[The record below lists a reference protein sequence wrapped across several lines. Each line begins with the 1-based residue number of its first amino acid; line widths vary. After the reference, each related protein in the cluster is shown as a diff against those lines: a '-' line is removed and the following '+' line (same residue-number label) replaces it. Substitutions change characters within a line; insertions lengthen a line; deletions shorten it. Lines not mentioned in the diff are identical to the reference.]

1 VAEAGQQPMGNLPD
15 TGMPEI
21 APCPRCR
28 TRYRTTGLTLGTRIK
43 CGDCG
48 LIFAPGVASSAHAE
62 GSAQSATPPSGS
74 PAAPAAPAA
83 AAAAAAAAAST
94 AAAVPAP
101 PASPP
106 APSRPRPNFGL
117 QQTMVQAQQPEP
129 PPRPA
134 TIVNR
139 GQPMLV
145 PQTVDDVLRLAAGSE
160 KYSESEEIAR
170 GGMGVILKVTD
181 RAVRREV
188 AMKVMRHD
196 TNAVQ
201 RARFVEEAQVT
212 GQLEHPNIVPIHEL
226 GVDPRGRI
234 FFTMKLVKGKSLG
247 NLLSEIRKDPGSNDR
262 EHSLGHLLSVFVSIC
277 NAMAFAHSRGVVH
290 RDLKPANIML
300 GDYGEVM
307 VMDWGLAR
315 VGIARKVQGEDEGGP
330 EAQPEVIT
338 GSEIEETISS
348 FRNDS
353 EAERTIEG
361 VIAGTPVYMSPEQ
374 ARGNIASIDARSDVY
389 SLGAILYELLTLQ
402 QPVRGKDVEDILKKV
417 RAGAIRPLEKA
428 AGRRHVPKE
437 LGAITMK
444 SLAKAQKDRYQTV
457 EALISDIDHYREGR
471 AVSAKDD
478 APWETLVKVVKRNR
492 AASAIAAAAVAA
504 LVTVVSIAFSVNL
517 EERTKAEA
525 ALVEVKQA
533 ERARLELMAK
543 DAPLCLGSARNLI
556 RNSDFADAKI
566 SVDQAIANDP
576 ELLEAYKLRAEL
588 LIQEKNFAAAAKV
601 LEAYLAKRSDDNA
614 ASLLKLCRE
623 AKGTS
628 SLTDKAFS
636 EVFRLQG
643 ETDFAIAMSHDA
655 EGMLSIYRSRIDK
668 AWPGGGI
675 GLTAESDGSHRFI
688 LTNRVLGDLSPL
700 QGMDIS
706 SLDLTGCQFLD
717 LQPLAHMPLTSL
729 KLGDT
734 HVHDLAPLKGMQ
746 LAQLVLASSDA
757 TSIGVLSGMPLTSL
771 DLSGMPIRDLA
782 ALKGMPLSTL
792 DLSGTKVE
800 DFAPLKG
807 MPLAEL
813 RLNNLPI
820 SDLSMLKGLKL
831 TRLSLNRTGISDL
844 LPLKGMPLTELSLS
858 DSKIFD
864 LAPLQGM
871 ALTHLFV
878 DSTPIAD
885 LSSLLGLPLIEL
897 DISTTKVTH
906 LAALA
911 GMPLTRLRLNHTSIH
926 DLSPL
931 KGMKLTLLH
940 CDKVPISDLV
950 PLKGMPLTWLVL
962 SGTEVSDISALRDM
976 PLETLV
982 LPHAPPLR
990 GQAALSTLSALR
1002 EIDVD
1007 HDSHTAPAVFFSTYG
1022 IDMPPAH

>member
-1 VAEAGQQPMGNLPD
+1 VAEAGHQPMGNLPD

-28 TRYRTTGLTLGTRIK
+28 TRYRTTGLTLGTRIR

-48 LIFAPGVASSAHAE
+48 MIFAPGTASPSTDSPAL
-62 GSAQSATPPSGS
+62 GQPATPPGGS
-74 PAAPAAPAA
+74 PTAAPSATGTPAAAPAGA
-83 AAAAAAAAAST
+83 
-94 AAAVPAP
+94 PAP
-101 PASPP
+101 PA
-106 APSRPRPNFGL
+106 PRARANFGL
-117 QQTMVQAQQPEP
+117 QQTMVQPPPPEP

-145 PQTVDDVLRLAAGSE
+145 PQTVDDVLRLAAGSD
-160 KYSESEEIAR
+160 KYSDSDEIAR

-234 FFTMKLVKGKSLG
+234 FFTMKLVKGRSLG
-247 NLLSEIRKDPGSNDR
+247 NLLGEIRKDPGRADR
-262 EHSLGHLLSVFVSIC
+262 EHSLGHLLSIFLSIC

-315 VGIARKVQGEDEGGP
+315 VGIARKVQAEEDGAP
-330 EAQPEVIT
+330 EAQPEAVAGT
-338 GSEIEETISS
+338 EIEETISS

-374 ARGNIASIDARSDVY
+374 ARGNIASIDARSDIY

-444 SLAKAQKDRYQTV
+444 ALAKAQKDRYQTV
-457 EALISDIDHYREGR
+457 EALILDIDHYREGR

-478 APWETLVKVVKRNR
+478 APWETLVKLVRRNR
-492 AASAIAAAAVAA
+492 AVSATIGAAVAA
-504 LVTVVSIAFSVNL
+504 LVAVVSISFSVNL
-517 EERTKAEA
+517 HERTKAED
-525 ALVEVKQA
+525 ALAEVRKA
-533 ERARLELMAK
+533 ERARSELMAK

-556 RNSDFADAKI
+556 RNSDFADAKV
-566 SVDQAIANDP
+566 SVDQAISNDP
-576 ELLEAYKLRAEL
+576 DLLEAYKLRAEL
-588 LIQEKNFAAAAKV
+588 LIQEKNFVEAAKV
-601 LEAYLAKRSDDNA
+601 LEFYLGRRSDENA
-614 ASLLKLCRE
+614 ASLLRLCRE

-643 ETDFAIAMSHDA
+643 ETDFALAMSHDS
-655 EGMLSIYRSRIDK
+655 EGMLKVYRSRIDK
-668 AWPGGGI
+668 AWPGAGI
-675 GLTAESDGSHRFI
+675 GLTPESDGSHRLI

-700 QGMDIS
+700 LDMDIS

-717 LQPLAHMPLTSL
+717 LQPLAHMPLTAL

-734 HVHDLAPLKGMQ
+734 HVRDLAPLKGMQ
-746 LAQLVLASSDA
+746 LSALVLSGTDA
-757 TSIGVLSGMPLTSL
+757 PSIGVLGGMPLTTL
-771 DLSGMPIRDLA
+771 DLAGMPIRDLA
-782 ALKGMPLSTL
+782 PLKGMPLTTL
-792 DLSGTKVE
+792 DISGTKVE

-807 MPLAEL
+807 MPLSEL

-820 SDLSMLKGLKL
+820 SDLTFLKGLKL

-844 LPLKGMPLTELSLS
+844 VPLKGMPLTELSLS

-885 LSSLLGLPLIEL
+885 LSSLLGLPLVEL

-911 GMPLTRLRLNHTSIH
+911 GMPLTRLRLNRTSVH

-940 CDKVPISDLV
+940 CDKVPIADLV

-962 SGTEVSDISALRDM
+962 SGTEVNDIASLRDM

-990 GQAALSTLSALR
+990 GQAALSTLSALH

-1007 HDSHTAPAVFFSTYG
+1007 HDSHTAPALFFKTYG
-1022 IDMPPAH
+1022 IDPPPPR

>member
-1 VAEAGQQPMGNLPD
+1 
-15 TGMPEI
+15 
-21 APCPRCR
+21 
-28 TRYRTTGLTLGTRIK
+28 
-43 CGDCG
+43 
-48 LIFAPGVASSAHAE
+48 
-62 GSAQSATPPSGS
+62 
-74 PAAPAAPAA
+74 
-83 AAAAAAAAAST
+83 
-94 AAAVPAP
+94 
-101 PASPP
+101 
-106 APSRPRPNFGL
+106 
-117 QQTMVQAQQPEP
+117 MVQPQQPEAP
-129 PPRPA
+129 PKPA
-134 TIVNR
+134 NVVNR

-145 PQTVDDVLRLAAGSE
+145 PQTVDDVLRLAAGNE
-160 KYSESEEIAR
+160 KYSDADEIAR

-234 FFTMKLVKGKSLG
+234 YFTMKLVKGRSLG
-247 NLLSEIRKDPGSNDR
+247 NLLEEMRKDPGRGER
-262 EHSLGHLLSVFVSIC
+262 EHSLSHLLSIFLSIC

-315 VGIARKVQGEDEGGP
+315 VGIARKVQGEEDGGS
-330 EAQPEVIT
+330 EAQPEAVPGT
-338 GSEIEETISS
+338 EIEETISS

-374 ARGNIASIDARSDVY
+374 ARGNIASIDARSDIY

-444 SLAKAQKDRYQTV
+444 ALAKAQKDRYQTV
-457 EALISDIDHYREGR
+457 EALISDIELYREGR
-471 AVSAKDD
+471 SVSAKED
-478 APWETLVKVVKRNR
+478 APWETLVKLVRRNH
-492 AASAIAAAAVAA
+492 AVSATIGAAVIA
-504 LVTVVSIAFSVNL
+504 LVAVVSIAFSVNL

-525 ALVEVKQA
+525 ALAEVTKAQ
-533 ERARLELMAK
+533 RARSELMAK

-556 RNSDFADAKI
+556 RNKDFADAKI
-566 SVDQAIANDP
+566 SVDQAIFNDP

-588 LIQEKNFAAAAKV
+588 LIQEKNFAEAAKV
-601 LEAYLAKRSDDNA
+601 LEAYLGKRADDNA

-643 ETDFAIAMSHDA
+643 ETDFALAMSHDS
-655 EGMLSIYRSRIDK
+655 EGMLKVYRSRIDK
-668 AWPGGGI
+668 AWPGAGI
-675 GLTAESDGSHRFI
+675 GLTPESDGSHRLI
-688 LTNRVLGDLSPL
+688 ITNRVLGDLSPL
-700 QGMDIS
+700 LDIDIS
-706 SLDLTGCQFLD
+706 TLDLTGCQFLD
-717 LQPLAHMPLTSL
+717 LQPLAHMPLISL
-729 KLGDT
+729 RLGET
-734 HVHDLAPLKGMQ
+734 HVHDLAPLSGMQ
-746 LAQLVLASSDA
+746 LTALVLSGTDAASIS
-757 TSIGVLSGMPLTSL
+757 VLGGMPLTSL
-771 DLSGMPIRDLA
+771 DLAGMPIRDLA
-782 ALKGMPLSTL
+782 PLKGMALTTL
-792 DLSGTKVE
+792 DISGTKVE

-820 SDLSMLKGLKL
+820 SDLSFLKGLKL
-831 TRLSLNRTGISDL
+831 ARLSLNRTGISDL
-844 LPLKGMPLTELSLS
+844 VPLKGMPLTELSLS

-911 GMPLTRLRLNHTSIH
+911 GMPLTRLHLNRTNVH

-950 PLKGMPLTWLVL
+950 PLRGMPLIWLVL
-962 SGTEVSDISALRDM
+962 SGTEVNDISALRDM

-990 GQAALSTLSALR
+990 GQAALSTLSALH

-1007 HDSHTAPAVFFSTYG
+1007 RDSHTIPAVFFKTYG
-1022 IDMPPAH
+1022 IDPPPAR

>member
-1 VAEAGQQPMGNLPD
+1 VAEAGHQPMGSHPD

-48 LIFAPGVASSAHAE
+48 LIFAPGTASASSE
-62 GSAQSATPPSGS
+62 GQGQAATPPSGS
-74 PAAPAAPAA
+74 PTAQAAPAAPATSA
-83 AAAAAAAAAST
+83 TSAS
-94 AAAVPAP
+94 PAP
-101 PASPP
+101 PATP
-106 APSRPRPNFGL
+106 APRVRANFGL
-117 QQTMVQAQQPEP
+117 QQTMVQPQQPEA

-160 KYSESEEIAR
+160 KYSDSDEIGR
-170 GGMGVILKVTD
+170 GGMGVILKITD

-212 GQLEHPNIVPIHEL
+212 GQLEHPNIVPIHEV
-226 GVDPRGRI
+226 GVDSRGRI
-234 FFTMKLVKGKSLG
+234 FFTMKLVKGRSLA
-247 NLLSEIRKDPGSNDR
+247 NLLEEIRKDPGRGDR
-262 EHSLGHLLSVFVSIC
+262 EHSLGHLLSVFLSIC

-315 VGIARKVQGEDEGGP
+315 VGIARKVHGEEEGGA
-330 EAQPEVIT
+330 EAQPEAVT

-361 VIAGTPVYMSPEQ
+361 IIAGTPVYMSPEQ
-374 ARGNIASIDARSDVY
+374 ARGNIASIDARSDIY

-444 SLAKAQKDRYQTV
+444 ALAKAQKDRYQTV

-471 AVSAKDD
+471 AVSAKED
-478 APWETLVKVVKRNR
+478 APWETLVKLVRRNR
-492 AASAIAAAAVAA
+492 AVTAISGAAVAA

-525 ALVEVKQA
+525 ALDEVKKAQ
-533 ERARLELMAK
+533 RARSELMAK

-566 SVDQAIANDP
+566 SVDQAIFNDP

-588 LIQEKNFAAAAKV
+588 LIQEKDFAAAAKV
-601 LEAYLAKRSDDNA
+601 LEFYLGKRSDDSA

-636 EVFRLQG
+636 EVFLLQG
-643 ETDFAIAMSHDA
+643 ETNFALAMSHDS
-655 EGMLSIYRSRIDK
+655 EGMLKVYRSRIDK
-668 AWPGGGI
+668 AWPGAGI
-675 GLTAESDGSHRFI
+675 GLTPESDGSHRLI

-700 QGMDIS
+700 LDMDLS

-717 LQPLAHMPLTSL
+717 LQPLAHMPLIAL
-729 KLGDT
+729 RLGDT

-746 LAQLVLASSDA
+746 LAQLVLANSDA
-757 TSIGVLSGMPLTSL
+757 TSIGVLAGMPLTSL
-771 DLSGMPIRDLA
+771 DLGGMPIRDLA
-782 ALKGMPLSTL
+782 PLRGMALTAL
-792 DLSGTKVE
+792 DISGTKVE

-807 MPLAEL
+807 MPLNEL
-813 RLNNLPI
+813 KLNNLPI
-820 SDLSMLKGLKL
+820 SDLSFLKGLKL

-844 LPLKGMPLTELSLS
+844 VPLKGMPLTELSLS

-911 GMPLTRLRLNHTSIH
+911 GMPLTRLRLNRTSVH

-940 CDKVPISDLV
+940 CDKVPIADLV

-962 SGTEVSDISALRDM
+962 SGTEVNDITALREM

-990 GQAALSTLSALR
+990 GQAVLSTLSALH

-1007 HDSHTAPAVFFSTYG
+1007 HDSHTAPAVFFTTYG
-1022 IDMPPAH
+1022 IDMPPAR